1 MSALEFMSS
10 AAVARAGARV
20 TGRRIVPGNKWYF
33 FTLAESMLVMLAFF
47 GCARSDDAPDRAPL
61 ISAPAQARGSLG
73 LRLEAPAEVR
83 SGEPVTLRLV
93 LENRGDEPAEVE
105 LGGDPVAF
113 DFVITADDGA
123 EVWSRLEGVAVSD
136 ILQSRTLAPGETI
149 EFTESWEQRGNDGRR
164 VRPGTYRVRG
174 ILPVVPDGWATDP
187 QTMTIVQ

>member
-1 MSALEFMSS
+1 M
-10 AAVARAGARV
+10 
-20 TGRRIVPGNKWYF
+20 
-33 FTLAESMLVMLAFF
+33 
-47 GCARSDDAPDRAPL
+47 
-61 ISAPAQARGSLG
+61 
-73 LRLEAPAEVR
+73 
-83 SGEPVTLRLV
+83 
-93 LENRGDEPAEVE
+93 
-105 LGGDPVAF
+105 
-113 DFVITADDGA
+113 ITADDGA